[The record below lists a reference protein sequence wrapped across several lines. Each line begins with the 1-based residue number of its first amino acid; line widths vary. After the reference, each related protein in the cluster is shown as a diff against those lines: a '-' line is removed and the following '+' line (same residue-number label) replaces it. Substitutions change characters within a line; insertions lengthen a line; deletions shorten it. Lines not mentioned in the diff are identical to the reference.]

1 MDRPVADF
9 SLIETLRYDPGAG
22 FIRLRLH
29 LARLERSARRLG
41 FPPPKD
47 VAANLANAVAT
58 AAGPQRVR
66 LTFDRAGR
74 IAITRA
80 DFVPLAE
87 GTVWRVRVAQ
97 TRLDSGD
104 TLLRAKTTLRA
115 VYERARAEFSP
126 TEADEV
132 LLLNERDEVC
142 EGTITSVF
150 VDDGSGLLR
159 TPPIACGLLAGV
171 LRSELICARKAR
183 TGRLS
188 LADLASGKLFVGNSL
203 RGLIAARLVA
213 ED

>member
-9 SLIETLRYDPGAG
+9 SLIETLRFEPDAG

-29 LARLERSARRLG
+29 LARLERSAQRLG

-47 VAANLANAVAT
+47 VAARLADAVADT
-58 AAGPQRVR
+58 TGPQRVR
-66 LTFDRAGR
+66 LTFDRAGQ

-87 GTVWRVRVAQ
+87 GAVWRVRVAR
-97 TRLDSGD
+97 TRLDSGN

-150 VDDGSGLLR
+150 LDDGSGPLR

-171 LRSELICARKAR
+171 LRTELICARKAR

-188 LADLASGKLFVGNSL
+188 LADLANGKLLVGNSL
-203 RGLIAARLVA
+203 RGLTPAVLTST
-213 ED
+213 